1 VHLEVH
7 GVGPANRDGAREPE
21 RAPFGGRPDLVQALG
36 RRESEDLGS
45 HNGTFIG
52 ASRVTIPTALRDG
65 DVVRVGSVALTFR
78 NMLAPGST
86 DTLG

>member
-1 VHLEVH
+1 
-7 GVGPANRDGAREPE
+7 
-21 RAPFGGRPDLVQALG
+21 
-36 RRESEDLGS
+36 
-45 HNGTFIG
+45 
-52 ASRVTIPTALRDG
+52 VTIPTALRDG